1 MNWLMEYQAD
11 IAALEQARA
20 DAFPVNFADDE
31 QLKLLFEEFK
41 EVFAAL
47 RAGDTEGAIELWWQK
62 FKASEIAALKREV
75 TILHRLAPLFEKLG
89 YASDAEWEEFAHVQL
104 RARLN
109 SQPLQQVLQR
119 VFANSEVAKGSTQSH
134 EGG

>member
-47 RAGDTEGAIELWWQK
+47 RAGDTEGAIEIWWQK
-62 FKASEIAALKREV
+62 FKASQIAALKREV
-75 TILHRLAPLFEKLG
+75 AILHRLAPLFEKLG
-89 YASDAEWEEFAHVQL
+89 HASDAEWEEFAHIQL
-104 RARLN
+104 RARLH
-109 SQPLQQVLQR
+109 SQQIQLLLRMLV
-119 VFANSEVAKGSTQSH
+119 ANSEATKGSPEPH